1 MISYN
6 IFRLGCAL
14 VVFNY
19 NCLTQL
25 YGQGSKADYE
35 RAMGLRDRVR
45 NKVFIKHV
53 NPNWSAD
60 SDRFW
65 YRNDVSADRREFVLV
80 NTSKGE
86 RQLAFDHV
94 KVAATLSNA
103 LGQSVDAEK
112 LPIDE
117 LAFTDNPNRLRL
129 IGKGNSW
136 ELDLKTSELV
146 EFTSSVK
153 EPLLLEPPEAIR
165 PSSSNGPETYVTFRN
180 VTDQIIRLVWVSG
193 DGGRHLYEVIGDKSE
208 FKQHT
213 YANHVWLIETEEGK
227 HLGIYEAKPG
237 NPTVIIDGRTKA
249 LKSTVE
255 PDEDDEQPEHEKYSS
270 PRGLRSPDGK
280 WEVLLKE
287 HNLWIQGK
295 DGQPV
300 QLSKD
305 GTDEDGYR
313 RGDIHWSPD
322 SKRLAALRTLKEE
335 EHLVNVVESSPKD
348 QLQPKLHSFR
358 YLKPGDRVAK
368 QRPKLFNVTKR
379 QEIQIEQGLFN
390 NPWRINRIRW
400 AKNSREFTFEY
411 NERGH
416 QVLRIISVNSRNGK
430 TKPVVEETSN
440 TFVDYSQKH
449 YEYWVG
455 DGEELIWMSERNG
468 WNHLYLFDTRKKKLK
483 NAITQGNWV
492 VRKVEHIDEARRQIW
507 FQVMGVY
514 PKQDPY
520 YIHHCRVNLDGS
532 GLTILTEGNGTH
544 ELQWSPGRRFFV
556 DKWSRVD
563 QPPVHE
569 LRSADGKFICELE
582 RADCVQLLKTG
593 WKFPERFVAKGRDGE
608 TNIFG
613 VIWRPTNFDPTKHY
627 PVIESIYAGPHSFY
641 VPKAFRD
648 YYSQQRM
655 AELGFILVQIDGMGT
670 NWRSKKFHDVCWQN
684 IKDAGFPDRI
694 LWIEAAAKKH
704 TEMDLSTVGI
714 YGGSAGGQNTMSGL
728 LHHGDFYKVGVSD
741 CGCHDNRMDKIWWN
755 EAWMGWPIG
764 PEYSQNSNV
773 THAHKLKG
781 KLLLIVGE
789 LDRNVD
795 PASTTQVVNALI
807 KADKDFDFLLI
818 PGTGHGAAGTPYGRR
833 RQMDYFVEHILK
845 MKPRWE

>member
-1 MISYN
+1 
-6 IFRLGCAL
+6 
-14 VVFNY
+14 
-19 NCLTQL
+19 
-25 YGQGSKADYE
+25 
-35 RAMGLRDRVR
+35 
-45 NKVFIKHV
+45 
-53 NPNWSAD
+53 
-60 SDRFW
+60 
-65 YRNDVSADRREFVLV
+65 
-80 NTSKGE
+80 
-86 RQLAFDHV
+86 
-94 KVAATLSNA
+94 
-103 LGQSVDAEK
+103 
-112 LPIDE
+112 
-117 LAFTDNPNRLRL
+117 
-129 IGKGNSW
+129 
-136 ELDLKTSELV
+136 
-146 EFTSSVK
+146 
-153 EPLLLEPPEAIR
+153 
-165 PSSSNGPETYVTFRN
+165 
-180 VTDQIIRLVWVSG
+180 
-193 DGGRHLYEVIGDKSE
+193 
-208 FKQHT
+208 
-213 YANHVWLIETEEGK
+213 
-227 HLGIYEAKPG
+227 
-237 NPTVIIDGRTKA
+237 
-249 LKSTVE
+249 
-255 PDEDDEQPEHEKYSS
+255 
-270 PRGLRSPDGK
+270 
-280 WEVLLKE
+280 
-287 HNLWIQGK
+287 
-295 DGQPV
+295 
-300 QLSKD
+300 
-305 GTDEDGYR
+305 
-313 RGDIHWSPD
+313 
-322 SKRLAALRTLKEE
+322 LAALRTLKEE

-368 QRPKLFNVTKR
+368 QRPKLFNVRKR

-416 QVLRIISVNSRNGK
+416 QVLRVVSVNSRNGK

-449 YEYWVG
+449 YEYWLG

-507 FQVMGVY
+507 FQAMGIY

-520 YIHHCRVNLDGS
+520 YIHHCRVNLDGT

-544 ELQWSPGRRFFV
+544 ELQWSPSRRFFV

-608 TNIFG
+608 TNIYG
-613 VIWRPTNFDPTKHY
+613 VIWRPTNFDPTKRY

-648 YYSQQRM
+648 YYGQQRM

-694 LWIEAAAKKH
+694 LWMKAAAKKH
-704 TEMDLSTVGI
+704 SEMDLSTVGI

-764 PEYSQNSNV
+764 PEYSENSNV

-795 PASTTQVVNALI
+795 PASTRQVVDALI

-818 PGTGHGAAGTPYGRR
+818 PGTGHGAAGTPYGTR